1 MLRRLTILH
10 GTGGAGQGGKQASAA
25 HRFQNIEFR
34 MHPSTSD
41 PRVSPG
47 QYLFKA
53 DSKNYGKLK
62 GGISGLRYRQRA
74 SCLPPSLSLSLSF
87 SFVLCRS
94 SIFRGPSINEAVT
107 CHFTNASPKRNI
119 PCLLKRIDPSGRATS
134 SADSTV
140 RDWQVFVKSFPF
152 PSLSVFALFPS
163 AINVRVTS
171 VARLRRTRAR
181 SSDVSV
187 LSMRSRC

>member
-1 MLRRLTILH
+1 
-10 GTGGAGQGGKQASAA
+10 
-25 HRFQNIEFR
+25 

-74 SCLPPSLSLSLSF
+74 SSPVSLSLSCSLSF
-87 SFVLCRS
+87 SFVLCRG
-94 SIFRGPSINEAVT
+94 SIFRGPSINEADA

-140 RDWQVFVKSFPF
+140 RDWQFFVKSFPF

-171 VARLRRTRAR
+171 VARLRESA
-181 SSDVSV
+181 SAP
-187 LSMRSRC
+187 